1 MSCRATRMLEPIPVS
16 RIVGRETSCVDGQ
29 SITGILQT
37 YNTQT
42 LSTPDS
48 HPLKL
53 LIQIMFAQNP
63 HIHPL
68 APSHAHIVFL
78 KTTSTTT
85 TTQRW
90 TCQNHCWLTGSFT
103 RDSERKLCL
112 FYWCFRWRNASK
124 NTRPS
129 DPRTS
134 SPRNCSTK
142 LIRCRRDRHQTAID
156 TLEELSGAVS
166 VLWCRRC
173 CIFIAT

>member
-1 MSCRATRMLEPIPVS
+1 MSCRAIRMLEPIPVS
-16 RIVGRETSCVDGQ
+16 DRWQGNILDGWPVHCRD
-29 SITGILQT
+29 SKNLQ
-37 YNTQT
+37 NKT

-53 LIQIMFAQNP
+53 LIQIMFARSP

-68 APSHAHIVFL
+68 APSYAHFVFL
-78 KTTSTTT
+78 KTIYNNNQPEVNLPVLPLTHWVM
-85 TTQRW
+85 QARGKF
-90 TCQNHCWLTGSFT
+90 TC
-103 RDSERKLCL
+103 
-112 FYWCFRWRNASK
+112 FYICFRWRNASK

-134 SPRNCSTK
+134 SLCNCSTK

-166 VLWCRRC
+166 VLRCRGC